1 MYIPR
6 AFYSSQI
13 VTKFF
18 FYFSRLSESS
28 SSDGSC
34 RSLWVGNVNPELVSE
49 RHLLQL
55 FSRCGH
61 VDNVRI
67 LPKRFCAF
75 VNFEKADSAAIAL
88 EKLQVHVTLK
98 FHLCDNFKLRRF
110 FCVVLCFFFFFSFWS
125 KGIFPVQCEK
135 NKLSLGKKT
144 LFLQLRPSLFLD
156 GKGI

>member
-110 FCVVLCFFFFFSFWS
+110 FCVVLCFFFFFHFGL
-125 KGIFPVQCEK
+125 KAFFQC
-135 NKLSLGKKT
+135 NVRRISLA
-144 LFLQLRPSLFLD
+144 
-156 GKGI
+156 

>member
-1 MYIPR
+1 MKRLTCVYMYLIPADAELLCIR
-6 AFYSSQI
+6 VCIFQGHFI
-13 VTKFF
+13 RPRLQLIFCFDFF
-18 FYFSRLSESS
+18 RLSESS

-34 RSLWVGNVNPELVSE
+34 RSLWVGNVNPEIVSE

-75 VNFEKADSAAIAL
+75 VNFEKAESAAIAL

-98 FHLCDNFKLRRF
+98 FHLCDNLSFEHFSAFCILF
-110 FCVVLCFFFFFSFWS
+110 FCFSFS
-125 KGIFPVQCEK
+125 SEGVFAVQCIKEE
-135 NKLSLGKKT
+135 
-144 LFLQLRPSLFLD
+144 
-156 GKGI
+156 

>member
-75 VNFEKADSAAIAL
+75 VNFEKADSAAVAL
-88 EKLQVHVTLK
+88 EKLQVHVRLK
-98 FHLCDNFKLRRF
+98 FHLCDNLSLEDLSA
-110 FCVVLCFFFFFSFWS
+110 LCIFFFSFWA
-125 KGIFPVQCEK
+125 
-135 NKLSLGKKT
+135 
-144 LFLQLRPSLFLD
+144 
-156 GKGI
+156 

>member
-98 FHLCDNFKLRRF
+98 FHLCDNLSLEDLSA
-110 FCVVLCFFFFFSFWS
+110 LCLFFFFSFWS
-125 KGIFPVQCEK
+125 KGIFPVQCKK
-135 NKLSLGKKT
+135 NKLSLGKKKHFFCNCA
-144 LFLQLRPSLFLD
+144 LPFFLD